1 MNLWEF
7 FISHDS
13 YGSYL
18 RQDWVRR
25 QAIWKNLDQVVKVAH
40 EVDHVHGRQVRP
52 LLIAVYRTD

>member
-1 MNLWEF
+1 MN
-7 FISHDS
+7 
-13 YGSYL
+13 GSYL